1 MKLYTQNGS
10 YPKPIP
16 FRIKLSNGQTRTDPT
31 SFTEEEILDAGYIE
45 VSEPPSITSE
55 QVLEWDSQNIQW
67 IVRDKTEQELQNEL
81 TNAKQNRLVYIT
93 ESRDSELRQLTC
105 EWDNDQWDARETD
118 SMRIAN
124 VLTMIEQAN
133 NQGIPTPST
142 VNWRTFDDQTR
153 TLTVPE
159 LVQLGA
165 SMFQAQQVVWYKQ
178 AMLKDMIL
186 AATTVQEVNAITW

>member
-1 MKLYTQNGS
+1 MLYS
-10 YPKPIP
+10 YQGNYPQTLP
-16 FRIKLSNGQTRTDPT
+16 FRIRLSNGFTRTDPA
-31 SFTEEEILDAGYIE
+31 SFTQDEIQDAGFTE
-45 VSEPPSITSE
+45 APDQPSYTST

-159 LVQLGA
+159 LIQLGA

-178 AMLKDMIL
+178 AMLKDMVL

>member
-1 MKLYTQNGS
+1 M
-10 YPKPIP
+10 
-16 FRIKLSNGQTRTDPT
+16 SNGQTRTDPT

-67 IVRDKTEQELQNEL
+67 IVRDISEQEINNL
-81 TNAKQNRLVYIT
+81 KQLRLNYIT
-93 ESRDSELRQLTC
+93 ESRDLDLNCVKC